1 MKNII
6 LVFMITIFII
16 SCQNKIDPN
25 VPPEIQYG
33 IDLCDECG
41 MIISEPRFS
50 SAYITQGGLIKRFD
64 DIGGM
69 LLYND
74 KEKENVLT
82 FWVRDYE
89 NENWISSDLAKF
101 IINSDITTPM
111 AHGIVAVEDLDR
123 AKEIAI
129 KRDGKVVT
137 FDEVLDHHNSMDHS
151 DHHHSMDHTDH
162 H

>member
-1 MKNII
+1 M
-6 LVFMITIFII
+6 MTIFII
-16 SCQNKIDPN
+16 SCQNKIDLN

-33 IDLCDECG
+33 IDVCDECG

-50 SAYITQGGLIKRFD
+50 SAYITQDGSIKRFD

-74 KEKENVLT
+74 EEKEDVFK

-101 IINSDITTPM
+101 IINRDITTPM
-111 AHGIVAVEDLDR
+111 GHGIIAVEDLGR

-129 KRDGKVVT
+129 KSDGKVMT
-137 FDEVLDHHNSMDHS
+137 FNEVLDHHNSMDHS
-151 DHHHSMDHTDH
+151 DHH
-162 H
+162 